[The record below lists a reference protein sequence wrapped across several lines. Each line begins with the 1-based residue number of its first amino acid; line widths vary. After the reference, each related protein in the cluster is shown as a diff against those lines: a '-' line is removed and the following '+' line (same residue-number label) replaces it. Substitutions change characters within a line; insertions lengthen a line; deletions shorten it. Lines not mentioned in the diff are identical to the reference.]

1 MGEQQPT
8 QHNLL
13 RLSRD
18 VKEVVIKCLAKSLT
32 QGWPPKIV
40 AGIIIYLFSKF
51 QTLFSPWSLPDAPE
65 VTLNEVRLTAF
76 WERQEPFDKVF
87 VELCPFQSE
96 QGREGGFC
104 KIGVGRDSH
113 RQGPQAFSSL

>member
-1 MGEQQPT
+1 M
-8 QHNLL
+8 
-13 RLSRD
+13 SS
-18 VKEVVIKCLAKSLT
+18 KESDTRSA
-32 QGWPPKIV
+32 
-40 AGIIIYLFSKF
+40 SKNCSWYYHIFVF
-51 QTLFSPWSLPDAPE
+51 QISWSLPDAPE